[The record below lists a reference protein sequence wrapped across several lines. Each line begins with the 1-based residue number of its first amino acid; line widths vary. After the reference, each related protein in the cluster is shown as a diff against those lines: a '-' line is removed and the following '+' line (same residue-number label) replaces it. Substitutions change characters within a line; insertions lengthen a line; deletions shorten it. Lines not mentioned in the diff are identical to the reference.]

1 VKARTRGVGF
11 LSALSLFLL
20 CIRLF
25 APLFILQFI
34 AMLLFL
40 LVLGSKM
47 YSEYLLRNISLRRRD
62 GELRVF
68 RYEWVS
74 VELVAENRGRLPV
87 FMFGVKDN
95 PGMLAVFRDN
105 AVLGTLRAK
114 SRFVFTWQGYC
125 SDRGIFTF
133 GPALIRGQD
142 PLGLFPFSITPD
154 EQAKLFVYPAA
165 GTAALRSSGG
175 IPLGTLLSANPLYED
190 LSRGRSL
197 REYHPGDELRRI
209 NWKASARA
217 GALAAGPV
225 RPAGGAG
232 NPPAARGSVGSSGS
246 AAGLMVNE
254 YESTISCP
262 LIVFLNLDPYEYPL
276 KKRELYLERTIE
288 AAAALCLMASRE
300 RQELG
305 IVIHTPFHA
314 RPESVIAPAAFTLI
328 PILERLAALERPG
341 VLSAA
346 IPPAEDSGGNA
357 PGGPPRRSVKNM
369 LEKGKYLPCGSR
381 YVYTGPDRTDGEYAL
396 LNSLKRYHLTTEYLI
411 IDERAL
417 PSRVPGNSRRYQ
429 IRESGYEIV

>member
-1 VKARTRGVGF
+1 VKVKTRGIGF
-11 LSALSLFLL
+11 ILVLSLFLL

-25 APLFILQFI
+25 APLFIVQFI
-34 AMLLFL
+34 AMLLFA

-47 YSEYLLRNISLRRRD
+47 YSEYLLRNITLRRRD
-62 GELRVF
+62 RELRVF

-87 FMFGVKDN
+87 FMFEVKDN

-105 AVLGTLRAK
+105 KILGTLQAK
-114 SRFVFTWQGYC
+114 SRLVLSWQGYC
-125 SDRGIFTF
+125 SDRGIFSF
-133 GPALIRGQD
+133 GPALIHGQD
-142 PLGLFPFSITPD
+142 PFGLFPFSIMPGEETR
-154 EQAKLFVYPAA
+154 LFVYPAA
-165 GTAALRSSGG
+165 GNAALGSPEG

-209 NWKASARA
+209 NWKASART
-217 GALAAGPV
+217 GALAAGSV
-225 RPAGGAG
+225 CPASGGE
-232 NPPAARGSVGSSGS
+232 NLPAAQGLTGFRGSSTT
-246 AAGLMVNE
+246 GLMVNE
-254 YESTISCP
+254 YESTVSCP

-276 KKRELYLERTIE
+276 KKRELYLERAIE

-305 IVIHTPFHA
+305 IIIHTPFHA
-314 RPESVIAPAAFTLI
+314 QPESVIAPAAFTLI

-341 VLSAA
+341 
-346 IPPAEDSGGNA
+346 GNA
-357 PGGPPRRSVKNM
+357 PEQVPRRSAVNM

-381 YVYTGPDRTDGEYAL
+381 YIYAGPDLGADEYIL

-429 IRESGYEIV
+429 IRERGYEII